1 MGKKVTDKVT
11 WVGKIDWELV
21 TFHGNELSTFRGS
34 SYNSYLVR
42 DQKTVL
48 IDTCW
53 LPFDK
58 EFVANLERE
67 INLEQIDYIVMNHN
81 EIDHSGALPALME
94 RLPNVPIY
102 CTKKG
107 EGIIRGHYH
116 KDWNF
121 VNVKTG
127 DTLDLGENKL
137 IFIEAPMLHW
147 PDTMFSYLTGEHI
160 LFSNDVFGQHYA
172 SEELFNDNVPAEIV
186 YAEALKYYTNIITPY
201 SPMVTRKIKEL
212 LDMHVPISMIC
223 PSHGILWRDDPM
235 QIVET
240 YQKWAAD
247 YQENQITLIYDTMW
261 NSTRRM
267 AECIA
272 EGIREEDPDVVIKL
286 YNSSKE
292 DKNDIATEVF
302 KSRAILVGSPTIN
315 YGFAYSTG
323 GIMELI
329 RGLKF
334 KKKKAAAF
342 GSYGWSG
349 EAVKEITEM
358 LKGAGFAIVN
368 DGIRCQWVPDEAHL
382 EECRAY
388 GREFAKACREA
399 VSYTHLTL
407 PTIYSV

>member
-127 DTLDLGENKL
+127 DALDLGENKL
-137 IFIEAPMLHW
+137 VFIEAPMLHW

-212 LDMHVPISMIC
+212 LDMHVPVSMIC
-223 PSHGILWRDDPM
+223 PSHGILWRDNPM

-399 VSYTHLTL
+399 RG
-407 PTIYSV
+407 